1 MMKIATTL
9 KDGRMTIYLAGELD
23 HSGAREVMFEIE
35 RQIDDFLPRDCILDM
50 SGLTFMDSSG
60 IAVILKTY
68 KRMHE
73 TGGRLWV
80 ENVPKQPMRVL
91 DAAGIERI
99 IRISILA
106 E

>member
-1 MMKIATTL
+1 MKVKATT
-9 KDGRMTIYLAGELD
+9 KDGKMTIYLAGELD
-23 HSGAREVMFEIE
+23 HNAAREAMFEIE
-35 RQIDDFLPRDCILDM
+35 RQIDEKLPRDCVIDM
-50 SGLTFMDSSG
+50 SGLAFMDSSG

-73 TGGRLWV
+73 SGGRLWV

-91 DAAGIERI
+91 DAAGIEWI
-99 IRISILA
+99 IRITILS

>member
-1 MMKIATTL
+1 MKVAATT
-9 KDGRMTIYLAGELD
+9 KDGKMTIFLAGELD
-23 HSGAREVMFEIE
+23 HRGAREAMFEIE
-35 RQIDDFLPRDCILDM
+35 RQLEAVLPRDCVIDM

-73 TGGRLWV
+73 AGGRLWV

-91 DAAGIERI
+91 DAAGVERI
-99 IRISILA
+99 IRISILS

>member
-1 MMKIATTL
+1 MKVTAAVQN
-9 KDGRMTIYLAGELD
+9 GRMTVYLDGELD
-23 HSGAREVMFEIE
+23 HNAARAAMFEIE
-35 RQIDDFLPRDCILDM
+35 RQIEDFMPRDCILDM
-50 SGLTFMDSSG
+50 RGVTFMDSSG